1 VKLIDYLYLMYAI
14 NYRIKLYIFF
24 KSLVYP
30 SFVSF
35 VLGVCYCFLWSP
47 DWCEQLKILE
57 LALQGREGS
66 ALE

>member
-1 VKLIDYLYLMYAI
+1 MYAI

-47 DWCEQLKILE
+47 DWCEQL
-57 LALQGREGS
+57 
-66 ALE
+66 